1 MLVQS
6 NPEAARQLLVM
17 AQEEVHKRW
26 KLYEH
31 LASMPGN
38 GQVQEAIAQ
47 EVKNA

>member
-1 MLVQS
+1 V
-6 NPEAARQLLVM
+6 A
-17 AQEEVHKRW
+17 KRW

-38 GQVQEAIAQ
+38 GKLQEAIAQ